1 MAMKIGVNTLLWT
14 AHFDREHM
22 DLLPRVKEHGF
33 DAIEIARF
41 NWDRFPAA
49 EVRRE
54 AARLGLDVIGCTAM
68 PGLSLIHDEPAERAK
83 AIEYVKGAARA
94 TADMGGRLLVG
105 PVFSPVGWL
114 PGRRR
119 TEEEWK
125 RQIDSLRDIGRT
137 LEELGVDLA
146 VEPLNRFETFFL
158 NTNADAARMCDEA
171 GQKRIGILHDTFH
184 ANIEEK
190 SQATAVAAAAK
201 HLKHVHTCEN
211 DRGIP
216 GSGHVEWDA
225 VFSALGRANYDG
237 YLVIESFGFAIKEI
251 AAAACIWRDL
261 APSPD
266 AIAWDGI
273 KFLRARI
280 R

>member
-1 MAMKIGVNTLLWT
+1 
-14 AHFDREHM
+14 M

-41 NWDRFPAA
+41 NWDGFPAA
-49 EVRRE
+49 EVRKE
-54 AARLGLDVIGCTAM
+54 AGRLGLDVIGCTAM
-68 PGLSLIHDEPAERAK
+68 PGVSLIHDEPGERAK
-83 AIEYVKGAARA
+83 AVDYVKGAARA
-94 TADMGGRLLVG
+94 TAEMGGKLLVG

-119 TEEEWK
+119 TADEWK
-125 RQIDSLRDIGRT
+125 RQVESLREISKT
-137 LEELGVDLA
+137 LDELGVDLA

-158 NTNADAARMCDEA
+158 NTNADAARMCDEV
-171 GQKRIGILHDTFH
+171 GHKRIGILHDTFH

-190 SQATAVAAAAK
+190 SQAAAIGAAAK

-216 GSGHVEWDA
+216 GSGHVEWEA
-225 VFSALGRANYDG
+225 VFGALGKAGYSG

-261 APSPD
+261 AANPD
-266 AIAWDGI
+266 AIAWEGI
-273 KFLRARI
+273 QFLRGRV
-280 R
+280 